1 MLYVERLAARGHP
14 HEVYA
19 FPTGH
24 SPFDVDERIR
34 QVRKTLD
41 FLGRHVPGLVAVG

>member
-1 MLYVERLAARGHP
+1 VYV
-14 HEVYA
+14 

-34 QVRKTLD
+34 QVQTILE
-41 FLGRHVPGLVAVG
+41 FLARNVPGIRAT

>member
-1 MLYVERLAARGHP
+1 VEKLAARGHS
-14 HEVYA
+14 HEVYV

-34 QVRKTLD
+34 QVHKTLD
-41 FLGRHVPGLVAVG
+41 FLGRHIPGVRTTG